1 MPLIA
6 EAIRTGWPV
15 VSGCQPLAAERFDGQ
30 GLPRSNRNGHLGG
43 IHSTLVVRSHKSP
56 RRPASDQ
63 PERSGA
69 LGVRPK
75 SASLPL
81 MELDPDLEAVRRELE
96 TLVWA
101 RSLNGLRPVDKK
113 RYRELCEME
122 RALLGGASPPTTS
135 NNEH

>member
-1 MPLIA
+1 
-6 EAIRTGWPV
+6 
-15 VSGCQPLAAERFDGQ
+15 
-30 GLPRSNRNGHLGG
+30 
-43 IHSTLVVRSHKSP
+43 
-56 RRPASDQ
+56 
-63 PERSGA
+63 
-69 LGVRPK
+69 
-75 SASLPL
+75 